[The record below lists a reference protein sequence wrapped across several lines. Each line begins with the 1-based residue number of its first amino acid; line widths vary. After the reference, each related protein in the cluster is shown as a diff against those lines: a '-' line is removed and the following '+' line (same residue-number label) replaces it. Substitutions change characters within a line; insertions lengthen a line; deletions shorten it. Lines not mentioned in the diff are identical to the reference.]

1 MNRDS
6 INHDSMRGNGIMG
19 DGTKGEVLRVED
31 LHVHYATDAGL
42 IRAAQGV
49 SFSLRGEERLGLVGE
64 SGSGKS
70 TTVLALLRMIKPP
83 GRIAGGKIILDGVDL
98 LTRSEAQMRAMRFAD
113 ISLIP
118 QGAMNSLNPV
128 MRIRNQIQD
137 TIRYHDRYF
146 PTRLYRERIHQLLD
160 SVGLDPAVADVYPHE
175 LSGGMKQR
183 VCIAMGIA
191 LEPKVI
197 VADEP
202 TSALDVVVQRQ
213 VMETLGH
220 VQTNIGAGLILVGHD
235 MGLMAQFVNTIGV
248 MYAGRLVE
256 LRPVEEIFENPLHP
270 YTQMLISSLPSL
282 EGKRQFRGIPGITPS
297 LLNPPPGCAFHPR
310 CPKAMDHCSSIAP
323 TLQTVARGEQVSCHL
338 YTDARDLRPPLERLT
353 TEVDPIGD

>member
-1 MNRDS
+1 MS
-6 INHDSMRGNGIMG
+6 
-19 DGTKGEVLRVED
+19 GEVLQLED
-31 LHVHYATDAGL
+31 LHVHYETDAG
-42 IRAAQGV
+42 IVRAAQGV
-49 SFSLRGEERLGLVGE
+49 TFSLRSGERLGLVGE

-83 GRIAGGKIILDGVDL
+83 GKIVQGKVILDGVDL
-98 LTRSEAQMRAMRFAD
+98 LTRTDAQMRAHRFAD

-128 MRIRNQIQD
+128 MRIRSQLED
-137 TIRYHDRYF
+137 VIRYHDSYF
-146 PTRLYRERIHQLLD
+146 PKNQYRERIHQLLD
-160 SVGLDPAVADVYPHE
+160 SVGLDAAVADVYPHQ

-191 LEPKVI
+191 LAPKVI

-213 VMETLGH
+213 VMETLGQ
-220 VQTNIGAGLILVGHD
+220 VQEEINAGLILVGHD

-248 MYAGRLVE
+248 MYGGRLVE
-256 LRPVEEIFENPLHP
+256 LRPVEHIFDNPLHP

-297 LLNPPPGCAFHPR
+297 LLNPPPGCTFHQR
-310 CPKAMDHCSSIAP
+310 CPKAMSVCSQIVP
-323 TLQTVARGEQVSCHL
+323 TLQTVASGEQVSCHL
-338 YTDARDLRPPLERLT
+338 YGEHAAISIDFAPRPAVQQSTPT
-353 TEVDPIGD
+353 TSSGGD